1 MKDETGGNP
10 SLWLPLHDE
19 LGRPQDPAILA
30 AAQHNWLRVLA
41 YARRQGQD
49 GSVAADVME
58 RVVGALTS
66 MKLGRPHLFQRI
78 NNLDVYLFWAA
89 IWRLNKLAARE
100 PFLEYVG
107 SLDDLNSLAAIRHSS
122 GALDIENQA
131 FAKEL
136 MGFLSE
142 RTRFLFSRQA
152 MGYKWPEIAA
162 SMGTTAL
169 RLRVQFSE
177 GIAAARKR
185 ILGKAGPKRN
195 PKAGPGRPK

>member
-10 SLWLPLHDE
+10 SPWLQLHDE
-19 LGRPQDPAILA
+19 LGRPKDPAILS
-30 AAQHNWLRVLA
+30 AAQHNWTRVLA

-49 GSVAADVME
+49 ASVAADVME

-66 MKLGRPHLFQRI
+66 LKLRRPHLFQRI
-78 NNLDVYLFWAA
+78 NKLDVYLFWAA
-89 IWRLNKLAARE
+89 IWRLNKLVARE

-107 SLDDLNSLAAIRHSS
+107 SLDDLNSLAAPGDSS
-122 GALDIENQA
+122 GAFDIEKQV

-136 MGFLSE
+136 IGFMSD
-142 RTRFLFSRQA
+142 RTRFLFSRRA
-152 MGYKWPEIAA
+152 MGYTWPEIAVT
-162 SMGTTAL
+162 MGSTAL

-185 ILGKAGPKRN
+185 ILGKAGSN
-195 PKAGPGRPK
+195 PRTESGRPR